1 MKDQLNAIFRRG
13 SVTYY
18 NSTFLFPKQIRRDV
32 TKLYAFVRVFDDLV
46 DSVPQKAEEFY
57 EMRRK
62 FELAL
67 KGEDVEDVVLSNF
80 VELMGRKKLEK
91 GWVDSFLNS
100 MESDLHKK
108 VYYTLDET
116 LGYMWGS
123 AEVVGLMMMK
133 ILNLKEEATYNA
145 RMLGRAMQYLNFI
158 RDVKEDIEMGRQYLP
173 VKEMQEF
180 GVKSLSEC
188 TDNFKDFLRYQLKR
202 YMYFQREAEKGYRM
216 IPAKYLIA
224 IKTAGDMYKWTAMK
238 IWMDPC
244 IVNREKVKPRKRR
257 VLARGLYNFLG
268 VPIWNLV
275 SSYRI

>member
-108 VYYTLDET
+108 VYYTLT
-116 LGYMWGS
+116 KL
-123 AEVVGLMMMK
+123 
-133 ILNLKEEATYNA
+133 
-145 RMLGRAMQYLNFI
+145 
-158 RDVKEDIEMGRQYLP
+158 
-173 VKEMQEF
+173 
-180 GVKSLSEC
+180 
-188 TDNFKDFLRYQLKR
+188 
-202 YMYFQREAEKGYRM
+202 
-216 IPAKYLIA
+216 
-224 IKTAGDMYKWTAMK
+224 
-238 IWMDPC
+238 
-244 IVNREKVKPRKRR
+244 
-257 VLARGLYNFLG
+257 
-268 VPIWNLV
+268 
-275 SSYRI
+275 

>member
-1 MKDQLNAIFRRG
+1 
-13 SVTYY
+13 
-18 NSTFLFPKQIRRDV
+18 
-32 TKLYAFVRVFDDLV
+32 
-46 DSVPQKAEEFY
+46 
-57 EMRRK
+57 
-62 FELAL
+62 
-67 KGEDVEDVVLSNF
+67 
-80 VELMGRKKLEK
+80 
-91 GWVDSFLNS
+91 
-100 MESDLHKK
+100 
-108 VYYTLDET
+108 
-116 LGYMWGS
+116 
-123 AEVVGLMMMK
+123 MMMK